1 MATGNI
7 KISDLT
13 WLKSVE
19 GKQVTGEE
27 VFPISY
33 YDSQTSS
40 YSSYKM
46 RVDDVSSY
54 IDSALGIS
62 KNTEDINYL
71 KRDLGQVKAV
81 GKENNYVYQLT
92 ITVDTDLIGVN
103 RRLDNSNT
111 QQVHTVSQDGFG
123 ISKPIAVKKGTL
135 YLLEIPQDIY
145 FSAGPILQHTSVFTK
160 YTENNYYN
168 VLRYKNIQVPISDT
182 TAISVKVPEFDTAN
196 PNTNYN
202 LEALQNNY
210 YNDDYYVENKLPS
223 SQMIVFLPPEDMNV
237 VICAPLEV
245 LNNKKLYAV
254 NYNVFEEITNKFIGN
269 NTGES
274 KTIAEAIASLE
285 SRIASLEANAGTIGK
300 TVAKEIDNINMP
312 KYRGGK
318 MVVIT
323 DHAPQ
328 VQTNIMPADIP
339 NHPGQIWIDT
349 NNKNVLI
356 AVNNHSIDDWQR
368 II

>member
-13 WLKSVE
+13 WLKSDNE
-19 GKQVTGEE
+19 KQVTGEE
-27 VFPISY
+27 VFPISS

-40 YSSYKM
+40 YSSYKVKINDVKSY
-46 RVDDVSSY
+46 VDSAFGLSDVSY
-54 IDSALGIS
+54 M
-62 KNTEDINYL
+62 

-81 GKENNYVYQLT
+81 GKENNYVCEIA
-92 ITVDTDLIGVN
+92 ITVDLTDS
-103 RRLDNSNT
+103 RLDNSNST
-111 QQVHTVSQDGFG
+111 QQVTSVEQNGFS

-145 FSAGPILQHTSVFTK
+145 LNTGHVLQHTSVFTK
-160 YTENNYYN
+160 YTANNYYDI
-168 VLRYKNIQVPISDT
+168 LRYKNIQVPINDT
-182 TAISVKVPEFDTAN
+182 TISVKVPEFDKTAKI
-196 PNTNYN
+196 NYN

-210 YNDDYYVENKLPS
+210 YNDHYYVENKLPS
-223 SQMIVFLPPEDMNV
+223 SQMIIFLPPEDMNV
-237 VICAPLEV
+237 IICAPTEV
-245 LNNKKLYAV
+245 LNNKKLHAV
-254 NYNVFEEITNKFIGN
+254 NYNVFEEITDKFIGN

-300 TVAKEIDNINMP
+300 TVVKEIDNINMP
-312 KYRGGK
+312 KYRGGEI
-318 MVVIT
+318 VVIR

-328 VQTNIMPADIP
+328 AQTNTMAADIP

-356 AVNNHSIDDWQR
+356 AVNNNSIDDWQR